1 MTYPNARLEAPI
13 EPPELPKENVQDVV
27 PPSERSQDAQRSMNA
42 LVTEVE
48 RPLTDEERKAADRD
62 VEPGERVYAPAS
74 ERVPKTV
81 EGHRDVIEHPDNATP
96 ERQAAATQATPT
108 SPTSTAWTPQSEP
121 TFTRVARPSEGV
133 GPQYDATQDDWSA
146 PQGNRWMS
154 NVSGNALPFGMGW
167 LGLAVCGGVGVWLWM
182 RWQRERNKPMNRLRR
197 QARQTASSA
206 RARAEALYEQM
217 PDLPEFPDEARRPA
231 VGVGTA
237 LLSLAIVLWQ
247 QSQARQRDDIRH
259 QARSKADKA
268 SRQANKAGRRA
279 AESLSE
285 FDWQDRLTQLRDL
298 WNPSR
303 VELEK
308 VSIPKR

>member
-1 MTYPNARLEAPI
+1 MTYPDPRLEGPV
-13 EPPELPKENVQDVV
+13 EPPQAPQENVQDIV
-27 PPSERSQDAQRSMNA
+27 PPSERGQDPQRSTNA

-62 VEPGERVYAPAS
+62 VAPGERVYAPAS
-74 ERVPKTV
+74 ERVPKIV

-96 ERQAAATQATPT
+96 ERQAAATEATT
-108 SPTSTAWTPQSEP
+108 TTTGWTPPADPS
-121 TFTRVARPSEGV
+121 FTRVARPSEDG
-133 GPQYDATQDDWSA
+133 GPQYDATQDDWSS

-154 NVSGNALPFGMGW
+154 NVSGANAVPFGIGW
-167 LGLAVCGGVGVWLWM
+167 LSLAVCGGVGVWLWM

-197 QARQTASSA
+197 QARQTASVA

-231 VGVGTA
+231 VGLGTA

-247 QSQARQRDDIRH
+247 QSQARQRSDVRH
-259 QARSKADKA
+259 QARSKVDKA

-279 AESLSE
+279 AESLSDI
-285 FDWQDRLTQLRDL
+285 DWQDRLMQLRGM
-298 WNPSR
+298 WNPGR
-303 VELEK
+303 IELEK